1 MASGL
6 LRKYKHLCVL
16 LLFFL
21 HITKVRLPNFTK
33 ICQSFCMRKLTI
45 TLCLSFA
52 VLLGSAG
59 VVYADNL
66 WSALKSDNHLVLI
79 RHALAPGYGDPDYFD
94 VKDCET
100 QRNLHD
106 EGRYQS
112 KKIGDLFRSNGI
124 GKAVVY
130 SSQWCRCLDT
140 ARLLDLGEVSEL
152 PSLNSFFQHLEK
164 EQSQT
169 EQMMRWIQNAPL
181 DTPTVLVSHQVNITA
196 LTGYSPASGEIVFLR
211 RSTDGSISVI
221 GTNQT
226 LN

>member
-1 MASGL
+1 M
-6 LRKYKHLCVL
+6 K
-16 LLFFL
+16 
-21 HITKVRLPNFTK
+21 
-33 ICQSFCMRKLTI
+33 KLI
-45 TLCLSFA
+45 ATLCLSFA

-94 VKDCET
+94 VKDCKT

-196 LTGYSPASGEIVFLR
+196 LTGYSPASGEIVFVE
-211 RSTDGSISVI
+211 RSSDGSLSIVGSI
-221 GTNQT
+221 PT
-226 LN
+226 LR

>member
-1 MASGL
+1 MKTL
-6 LRKYKHLCVL
+6 L
-16 LLFFL
+16 
-21 HITKVRLPNFTK
+21 T
-33 ICQSFCMRKLTI
+33 
-45 TLCLSFA
+45 TLCLTVA
-52 VLLGSAG
+52 VLLGSSG

-94 VKDCET
+94 VKDCKT

-124 GKAVVY
+124 SRATVY

-152 PSLNSFFQHLEK
+152 PSLNSFYEQFEREK
-164 EQSQT
+164 SQT
-169 EQMMRWIQNAPL
+169 EQTMRWIQDALL
-181 DTPTVLVSHQVNITA
+181 DTPTVLVSHQVNISA
-196 LTGYSPASGEIVFLR
+196 LTGYTPASGEIVFLR
-211 RSTDGSISVI
+211 RSKDGSISVI
-221 GTNQT
+221 GSIQT